1 MLQLSLVI
9 GVPNETPVA
18 VHPVLVTVNTVGGQ
32 AIVGL
37 TLSVTTT
44 SWLHVAVLPASSV
57 TVHTTVVFPNGYVV
71 DG

>member
-1 MLQLSLVI
+1 MPIS
-9 GVPNETPVA
+9 TPVA
-18 VHPVLVTVNTVGGQ
+18 VHPVLVKVTISDGQ
-32 AIVGL
+32 VIVGL

-57 TVHTTVVFPNGYVV
+57 TVQSTVVVPNGYVV